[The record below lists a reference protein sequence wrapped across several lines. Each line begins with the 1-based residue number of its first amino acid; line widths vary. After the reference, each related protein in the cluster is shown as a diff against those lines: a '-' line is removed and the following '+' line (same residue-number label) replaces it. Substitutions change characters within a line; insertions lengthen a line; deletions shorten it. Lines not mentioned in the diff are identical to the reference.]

1 MLTSELSPNQFT
13 HMISC
18 PHSKGVAFE
27 GAMFQVDTSEAMNET
42 IEEICDIY
50 GIPALQSTRR

>member
-1 MLTSELSPNQFT
+1 
-13 HMISC
+13 MISC

-27 GAMFQVDTSEAMNET
+27 DAMFQVDTSEAMNET
-42 IEEICDIY
+42 IEEEICDIY

>member
-1 MLTSELSPNQFT
+1 
-13 HMISC
+13 MISC

-27 GAMFQVDTSEAMNET
+27 DAMFQVDTSEAMNET